1 MSIYVLEYQ
10 RPSYFNTIS
19 WLSSIMFGSSLL
31 GSFFQLPLRAVLKG
45 LSFSCRIFPTVTHR
59 QGRCFQ
65 NSCSHCC
72 VERAHK
78 HLRITLFKAD
88 VYSLPTYFSE
98 VLLFLISCLDLKV
111 SGSWD
116 HLLFCSS
123 NTVCKSLLLVGYT
136 LSPPTC
142 PTTSWQFILNDS
154 PEVTDLTAWYCS
166 FYNSVQC
173 YILIYLFHEDG
184 GTYQALKCL

>member
-1 MSIYVLEYQ
+1 M
-10 RPSYFNTIS
+10 
-19 WLSSIMFGSSLL
+19 
-31 GSFFQLPLRAVLKG
+31 
-45 LSFSCRIFPTVTHR
+45 
-59 QGRCFQ
+59 
-65 NSCSHCC
+65 
-72 VERAHK
+72 ERARK

-184 GTYQALKCL
+184 GTYQALKCLWMNEWAQKIHVFRSSNNRETTKKMHLQSRNKLFNLLYFGCHISQVRIFMCFYIVSQRTP